1 MPTTPTTLTDPGL
14 SPDRSDRATFTARAI
29 ARDEFIKNTSTPE
42 LRLALA
48 NVYGNAVEAAAS
60 AVTAAAQVALAT
72 AQAAAA
78 ATAAA
83 SASSTANI
91 TAWGAATA
99 YTAGQSV
106 YSLVNFLSY
115 RRRVAGTTATDPSLD
130 PTNWALLLIAGLP
143 VVIVSTTAVTC
154 VANVHYVL
162 TNASVTTATF
172 PLAPVFGDTIVISVD
187 NLRADNVINFN
198 GQPHE
203 NRTWVLEPT
212 MIINNRFATVSMRW
226 VNAKWSM

>member
-60 AVTAAAQVALAT
+60 AITAAT
-72 AQAAAA
+72 QAAAA
-78 ATAAA
+78 IAAA
-83 SASSTANI
+83 SSASSTSNI
-91 TAWGAATA
+91 TAWSAATA
-99 YTAGQSV
+99 YTVGQSV
-106 YSLVNFLSY
+106 YSPVNFLSY

-203 NRTWVLEPT
+203 NRTWALEPT

>member
-60 AVTAAAQVALAT
+60 AITAAT
-72 AQAAAA
+72 QAAAA
-78 ATAAA
+78 IAAA
-83 SASSTANI
+83 SSASSTSNI
-91 TAWGAATA
+91 TAWSAATA
-99 YTAGQSV
+99 YTVGQSV
-106 YSLVNFLSY
+106 YSPVNFLSY
-115 RRRVAGTTATDPSLD
+115 RRRVAGTTSTDPSLD
-130 PTNWALLLIAGLP
+130 PANWALLLIAGLP

-203 NRTWVLEPT
+203 NRTWALEPT